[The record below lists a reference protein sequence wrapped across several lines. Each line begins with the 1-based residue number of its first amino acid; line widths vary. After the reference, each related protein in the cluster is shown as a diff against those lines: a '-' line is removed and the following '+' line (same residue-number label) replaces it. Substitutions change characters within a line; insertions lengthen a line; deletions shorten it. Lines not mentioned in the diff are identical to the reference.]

1 MHILE
6 RMQAKHKS
14 VVDDLAKLKDRRD
27 KALDTL
33 LKAELRHRAAIKAV
47 VRSTKRLDKAREE
60 ERQAKLARKA
70 ARTESQKEMPDIGRV
85 MLGG

>member
-1 MHILE
+1 MNILE

-14 VVDDLAKLKDRRD
+14 VVDDLTKLKDRRD
-27 KALDTL
+27 KALDVL

-47 VRSTKRLDKAREE
+47 GRSTKRLDKAREE
-60 ERQAKLARKA
+60 ERQAKLARKQA
-70 ARTESQKEMPDIGRV
+70 KSESQKEIPDIAKV